1 MAARSD
7 DEERA
12 LKTGPQ
18 TSRSRATWGRALLLP
33 LLVMLFFL
41 LARWLD
47 LGVGL
52 GETKGW
58 IESHGILGAG
68 VFMLLFA
75 LVGVSALPGLPFTI
89 AAGALF
95 GTWKGLLIASGGTM
109 LGATLA
115 FVMARSLAREF
126 VRRRLEHRKVFALV
140 ETWSAERGAVTVA
153 LTRLFPIFPYS
164 LLNFALGLTALRF
177 RTYFFWSW
185 LCMLPGHLFYVSGA
199 DALLKGIETGEV
211 PWKLVLL
218 AAGVLVLLA
227 SLLPW
232 ARRSLK
238 EGPGRGVSDI
248 EGGND

>member
-1 MAARSD
+1 M
-7 DEERA
+7 
-12 LKTGPQ
+12 L
-18 TSRSRATWGRALLLP
+18 
-33 LLVMLFFL
+33 LFFL
-41 LARWLD
+41 IARWLD
-47 LGVGL
+47 LGTGVGDL
-52 GETKGW
+52 RVW
-58 IESHGILGAG
+58 IENHGLLGAA

-75 LVGVSALPGLPFTI
+75 LVGVSALPGLPLTI

-95 GTWKGLLIASGGTM
+95 GTWKGLLIASFGTT

-126 VRRRLEHRKVFALV
+126 VKRRLQDKKVFALV

-164 LLNFALGLTALRF
+164 FLNFALGLTALRF
-177 RTYFFWSW
+177 RTYIFWSG
-185 LCMLPGHLFYVSGA
+185 LCMIPGHLFYVSGA

-211 PWKLVLL
+211 PWKLVFLAGGVVVLLL
-218 AAGVLVLLA
+218 A
-227 SLLPW
+227 LLPW

-238 EGPGRGVSDI
+238 EGPGRDVSDI